1 MLGHGTCA
9 IASPAGHAMVRH
21 RPAPRDYLAGCTR
34 TTLIARNMGANPSVR
49 PIAPVAFEA
58 IADAIM
64 YRWSVERD
72 VWVSPSEVEQA
83 RLYLARVGVATLA
96 LPDGCYAIDGDRA
109 GVCGAARLVFLGR
122 RHLHA
127 TRRTASQD

>member
-1 MLGHGTCA
+1 
-9 IASPAGHAMVRH
+9 
-21 RPAPRDYLAGCTR
+21 
-34 TTLIARNMGANPSVR
+34 MGAGPDVR
-49 PIAPVAFEA
+49 STAPVAFET

-83 RLYLARVGVATLA
+83 RLYLARAGVATLA
-96 LPDGCYAIDGDRA
+96 LPDGRYAIDGERA
-109 GVCGAARLVFLGR
+109 SACGAARLVLLGL

-127 TRRTASQD
+127 TRRTTSQD